1 MRQIVSIVEGQ
12 GDAIALPV
20 LIRRVLEAQGIPDAA
35 QVLKPIFGR
44 KGKKDLL
51 RPGELERHARR
62 ALNRAKGDARVL
74 LLVDADDDGCAATLG
89 PELQQRLDR
98 EFGAGICA
106 AVVAVREY
114 ENWLLADASA
124 LGRDGNFRDRIN
136 PPGNPEEV
144 RNPKRWLSDQR
155 TDGRSYRPTVDQAR
169 ITAQVDVVA
178 IRERCRSFR
187 KLWREVE
194 RLAR

>member
-1 MRQIVSIVEGQ
+1 MRRIVPVVEGR
-12 GDAIALPV
+12 GDAAAIPV
-20 LIRRVLEAQGIPDAA
+20 LIHRVLQAQGFTDAA

-62 ALNRAKGDARVL
+62 ALNRARGDARVL
-74 LLVDADDDGCAATLG
+74 VLIDADDDCAATRG
-89 PELQQRLDR
+89 PELQRRLDD
-98 EFGAGICA
+98 EFDAGDCA

-114 ENWLLADASA
+114 ENWLIADEAA
-124 LGRDGNFRDRIN
+124 LDA
-136 PPGNPEEV
+136 
-144 RNPKRWLSDQR
+144 KRTLSGQR
-155 TDGRSYRPTVDQAR
+155 TDGRSYRPTADQAHL
-169 ITAQVDVVA
+169 TAEVDIGA

-187 KLWREVE
+187 KLWSEVE

>member
-1 MRQIVSIVEGQ
+1 MRRIVPVVEGR
-12 GDAIALPV
+12 GDAAAIPV
-20 LIRRVLEAQGIPDAA
+20 LIHRVLQAQGFTDAA

-74 LLVDADDDGCAATLG
+74 VLIDADDDCAANLS
-89 PELQQRLDR
+89 PELQQRLDD
-98 EFGAGICA
+98 EFGAGVCA

-114 ENWLLADASA
+114 ENWLIADEREPDA
-124 LGRDGNFRDRIN
+124 
-136 PPGNPEEV
+136 
-144 RNPKRWLSDQR
+144 KRTLSGQR
-155 TDGRSYRPTVDQAR
+155 TDGRSYRPTADQAR
-169 ITAQVDVVA
+169 LTELVNLDTVRA
-178 IRERCRSFR
+178 RCPSFA
-187 KLWREVE
+187 KLWSAVA